1 VSLCGEIDQKSS
13 LADIQIIDW
22 ILARFF
28 HADHIE
34 RMLLFE
40 KCSIKL
46 NLETSCD
53 IL

>member
-1 VSLCGEIDQKSS
+1 MSLCGEIDQKSS

-28 HADHIE
+28 MPITIE